1 MIGLPERTEAGE
13 YYFKYI
19 DLVPEGDIVA
29 RLNRQM
35 EETLAF
41 LQNITEEKS
50 LYRYEPAKWS
60 IREVWNHV
68 NDTERMFLF
77 RALWFARGFDEPLP
91 SFNQDLAAANAKAD
105 DYSWASHI
113 EDFQAVRLA
122 TLTFFRNL
130 PQDAWMRRGEASG
143 NPFTVRA
150 LAFIIAGHAAH
161 HMAVLKEK
169 YL

>member
-19 DLVPEGDIVA
+19 DLVPEGDIIA
-29 RLNRQM
+29 RLNHQM
-35 EETLAF
+35 EETLVF
-41 LQNITEEKS
+41 LQGITEEKS

-60 IREVWNHV
+60 IREMWNHV

-77 RALWFARGFDEPLP
+77 RALWFARGFDDPLP
-91 SFNQDLAAANAKAD
+91 SFNQDLAAATAKAD
-105 DYSWASHI
+105 DYSWASHM

-150 LAFIIAGHAAH
+150 LAFIIAGHTAH